1 MAHAS
6 SLLSRSAK
14 RGESSAIR
22 DLLAQAK
29 RPGMISLAGGLPDA
43 SLFPLDQLAE
53 VTDRL
58 IRTHGRTTL
67 QYGLTSGDIHA
78 RQALTSLFDDVV
90 DPEELVVTTGSQ
102 QGLDLL
108 ARVLFDHDDVLVCAD
123 PDYVGGLQAFRSHG
137 ARPHPVRT
145 TSQGLDTVQLQDA
158 LRRGLRP
165 KACYLVPHF
174 HNPTGARM
182 PTDAREHLA
191 ELSSHYGFVLI
202 EDDPYRQLFYDG
214 QEPQEVVLDPQ
225 LHVRLR
231 SVSKVLAPGLRV
243 GVVHAPLPLRDAIV
257 SAKQSTDL
265 HTSSLTQQIAATA
278 IATDWFAEHVG
289 HLRANYGVRR
299 DVLCSA
305 LTRTFGTQ
313 ARFATPDGGMFI
325 WLEELAGV
333 ETSALL
339 NQALLQD
346 VCFVPGAA
354 FAVDGDLRGALR
366 LNFTNSS
373 EDDLRE
379 GVARLARAVEACAPV
394 TAPVG

>member
-1 MAHAS
+1 
-6 SLLSRSAK
+6 
-14 RGESSAIR
+14 
-22 DLLAQAK
+22 
-29 RPGMISLAGGLPDA
+29 
-43 SLFPLDQLAE
+43 
-53 VTDRL
+53 
-58 IRTHGRTTL
+58 
-67 QYGLTSGDIHA
+67 
-78 RQALTSLFDDVV
+78 
-90 DPEELVVTTGSQ
+90 
-102 QGLDLL
+102 
-108 ARVLFDHDDVLVCAD
+108 
-123 PDYVGGLQAFRSHG
+123 
-137 ARPHPVRT
+137 
-145 TSQGLDTVQLQDA
+145 
-158 LRRGLRP
+158 
-165 KACYLVPHF
+165 
-174 HNPTGARM
+174 
-182 PTDAREHLA
+182 
-191 ELSSHYGFVLI
+191 
-202 EDDPYRQLFYDG
+202 
-214 QEPQEVVLDPQ
+214 
-225 LHVRLR
+225 
-231 SVSKVLAPGLRV
+231 V

-339 NQALLQD
+339 EQALLQD